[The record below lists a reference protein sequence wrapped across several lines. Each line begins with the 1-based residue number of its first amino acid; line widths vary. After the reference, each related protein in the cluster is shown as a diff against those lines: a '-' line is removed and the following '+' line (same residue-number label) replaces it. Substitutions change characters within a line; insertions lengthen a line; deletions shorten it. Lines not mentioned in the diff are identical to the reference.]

1 MLNELVNK
9 QLAEFYKK
17 GKLQRSIKHL
27 PKHTHLQV
35 ELSSSDSEYSSSD
48 ISVKCN
54 SKKSKK
60 VKVLKYSSR
69 SDSSE
74 STDTESSDSDISDN
88 KVTRKQIKINFIP
101 NPIQVRQTIKVKR
114 KRASI

>member
-1 MLNELVNK
+1 MLNELVKK

-27 PKHTHLQV
+27 PKHTQLQV

-48 ISVKCN
+48 ISVKCK

-60 VKVLKYSSR
+60 VKSF
-69 SDSSE
+69 
-74 STDTESSDSDISDN
+74 
-88 KVTRKQIKINFIP
+88 KV
-101 NPIQVRQTIKVKR
+101 
-114 KRASI
+114 